1 VRIQLNGEE
10 LETAAVTL
18 QQLVVEL
25 GLEVRM
31 IAIEHNREVAPRSSW
46 ATAAIVADDHIEVVH
61 MIGGG

>member
-10 LETAAVTL
+10 QEIAALTL
-18 QQLVVEL
+18 QQLVAEL

-31 IAIEHNREVAPRSSW
+31 IAIEHNREVVPRSCWS
-46 ATAAIVADDHIEVVH
+46 TTSIVDDDRIEVVH